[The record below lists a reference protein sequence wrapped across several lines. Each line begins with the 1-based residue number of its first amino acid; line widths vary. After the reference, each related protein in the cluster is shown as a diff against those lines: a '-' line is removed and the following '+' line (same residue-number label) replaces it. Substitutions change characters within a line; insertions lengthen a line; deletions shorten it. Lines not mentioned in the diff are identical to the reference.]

1 MITILSGLELEVEIS
16 AFGIGGEEGSVLLS
30 GHIEVLI
37 DLSTLS
43 KFQFQ
48 HLLLRSIADTGNT
61 AGIYRNSLHTFL
73 DADEATK
80 DQMRQPL
87 LQVPKAALR
96 RIRCG
101 ERAAVSF
108 MPGGG
113 LRLIRIDGSSD
124 PERKLRWFRESGH
137 APPSP

>member
-16 AFGIGGEEGSVLLS
+16 AFGIGGEEGGVLL
-30 GHIEVLI
+30 GGDIEVLI

-48 HLLLRSIADTGNT
+48 HLLLRSIADAGNT
-61 AGIYRNSLHTFL
+61 ARVYRNSLHTVL

-87 LQVPKAALR
+87 LQVPKAAVR

-101 ERAAVSF
+101 ERAAATL

-113 LRLIRIDGSSD
+113 LRLIRIDGWTD

>member
-1 MITILSGLELEVEIS
+1 MITVLSGLELEVEIS
-16 AFGIGGEEGSVLLS
+16 AFGIGGEEGGVLL
-30 GHIEVLI
+30 GGDIEVLI

-48 HLLLRSIADTGNT
+48 HLLLRSIADAGNT
-61 AGIYRNSLHTFL
+61 ARVYRNSLHTVL

-87 LQVPKAALR
+87 LQVPKAAVR

-101 ERAAVSF
+101 GRAAVSF

-113 LRLIRIDGSSD
+113 RRLIRIDGSSD
-124 PERKLRWFRESGH
+124 PERKLR
-137 APPSP
+137 

>member
-1 MITILSGLELEVEIS
+1 MITILSGLELEVQIS
-16 AFGIGGEEGSVLLS
+16 AFGIGGEEGGVLRG

-48 HLLLRSIADTGNT
+48 HLLLRSIADAGNT
-61 AGIYRNSLHTFL
+61 ARVYRNSLHAFL

-87 LQVPKAALR
+87 LQIPKAAVR

-101 ERAAVSF
+101 ERDRGSF
-108 MPGGG
+108 MPDGG

-124 PERKLRWFRESGH
+124 PERKLR
-137 APPSP
+137 